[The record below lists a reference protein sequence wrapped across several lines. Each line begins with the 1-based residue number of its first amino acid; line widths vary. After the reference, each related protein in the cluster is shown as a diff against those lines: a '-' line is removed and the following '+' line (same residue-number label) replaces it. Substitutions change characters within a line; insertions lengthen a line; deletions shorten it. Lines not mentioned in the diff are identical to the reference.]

1 LLRSIKN
8 QLSDTRDTHARKT
21 LARVCGA
28 EYDFARCGGGW
39 TTVSSKR
46 LLLLLVLA
54 CVALLCPLLAAAQD
68 ADSQQ
73 SNKSSSTGLMVRR
86 FALHY
91 NGSFKRVSAD
101 EITQRL
107 TQKGL
112 LPLVEQPYDQTK
124 LDLVKTEIKKIYK
137 EKGIAVS
144 AESVLNATST
154 PRYVEVFIEVFKL

>member
-1 LLRSIKN
+1 MT
-8 QLSDTRDTHARKT
+8 LS
-21 LARVCGA
+21 C
-28 EYDFARCGGGW
+28 
-39 TTVSSKR
+39 S
-46 LLLLLVLA
+46 LLV
-54 CVALLCPLLAAAQD
+54 AAQH

-73 SNKSSSTGLMVRR
+73 ANKSDSTGLMVRR

-91 NGSFKRVSAD
+91 NGSFKRVSPD

-124 LDLVKTEIKKIYK
+124 LDLVKSEIKKIYK
-137 EKGIAVS
+137 EKGIAVC

-154 PRYVEVFIEVFKL
+154 PRYVEVFIEVYKL

>member
-1 LLRSIKN
+1 M
-8 QLSDTRDTHARKT
+8 
-21 LARVCGA
+21 
-28 EYDFARCGGGW
+28 
-39 TTVSSKR
+39 VSSKR
-46 LLLLLVLA
+46 LLLLLAVA
-54 CVALLCPLLAAAQD
+54 CLTLSCPLLVAAQD

-91 NGSFKRVSAD
+91 NGSFKRVSPD

-124 LDLVKTEIKKIYK
+124 LDLVKIEIKKIYK

-144 AESVLNATST
+144 AESVLNSTST

>member
-1 LLRSIKN
+1 MLRDFENRLADACVS
-8 QLSDTRDTHARKT
+8 QARKL
-21 LARVCGA
+21 LARVGA
-28 EYDFARCGGGW
+28 SEYDFARCGGGW

-46 LLLLLVLA
+46 LLLPLVLGCA
-54 CVALLCPLLAAAQD
+54 TLSCPLLATAQD
-68 ADSQQ
+68 PDSQQ

-91 NGSFKRVSAD
+91 NGSFKRVSPD

-124 LDLVKTEIKKIYK
+124 LDLVKSEIKKIYK
-137 EKGIAVS
+137 EKGIAVG
-144 AESVLNATST
+144 AESVLNSTST